1 MEKRRY
7 GEKMIAGKEEILK
20 TYAIKKE
27 VRERREE
34 GENEKSKK
42 GNVTRVKEMGKQKIR
57 RKRLTGKVE

>member
-1 MEKRRY
+1 
-7 GEKMIAGKEEILK
+7 MIAGKEEILK